1 MNIMIAVTNMTAAN
15 GGVTTHII
23 DLCRELSNRGIKVI
37 LLSDE
42 KDCDYKNK
50 IGELLQIPNFKFE
63 TVDLSGVQTNLNK
76 IIKSTKRIMQIVKKE
91 QVDLI
96 HTHSQSLCVIGSI
109 IKFFTGTPYIWT
121 NHIDEMANPELFKI
135 VLKVLHFPIIS
146 VSTDLKNMLIND
158 FGLKGSRIRVINNGI
173 YAKDFY
179 PLEENEKN
187 ELKQKFNCKGKY
199 VISLLARMSYGKGH
213 MYLLEAINKMQT
225 EREISN
231 VKLLIAGKCH
241 KDEEKYLK
249 RLQEYSNNHDIDME
263 FLGFQKPRDVFGIS
277 NISVLPSIYEGFGLT
292 VIESCAMECP
302 VIRSRTP
309 GWIDTDEIALSFEKE
324 DVDGLYEKLVYAY
337 YNNDDMINLAKKG
350 KQVVMDKFTIEHQV
364 NETVDFYNNI
374 LSHN

>member
-187 ELKQKFNCKGKY
+187 ELK
-199 VISLLARMSYGKGH
+199 
-213 MYLLEAINKMQT
+213 
-225 EREISN
+225 
-231 VKLLIAGKCH
+231 
-241 KDEEKYLK
+241 
-249 RLQEYSNNHDIDME
+249 
-263 FLGFQKPRDVFGIS
+263 
-277 NISVLPSIYEGFGLT
+277 
-292 VIESCAMECP
+292 
-302 VIRSRTP
+302 
-309 GWIDTDEIALSFEKE
+309 
-324 DVDGLYEKLVYAY
+324 
-337 YNNDDMINLAKKG
+337 
-350 KQVVMDKFTIEHQV
+350 
-364 NETVDFYNNI
+364 
-374 LSHN
+374 